1 MKILTKKKLEKIESV
16 NYYEGW
22 TKANKDVTKAWQKET
37 KHIKE
42 KNKAF
47 LLQIAESLEELRK
60 INTGNGIKTKKQKEI
75 DFYIE
80 ELQTRILENKGE

>member
-1 MKILTKKKLEKIESV
+1 MKILTKKKLEELEEI
-16 NYYEGW
+16 NYHEGW
-22 TKANKDVTKAWQKET
+22 TDANKSVTRAWQKET

-47 LLQIAESLEELRK
+47 LLQISESLEELRK
-60 INTGNGIKTKKQKEI
+60 INTGNGIKTKKQQEI

-80 ELQTRILENKGE
+80 ELKTRILEK